1 VRRDRRTIEVE
12 GIQMRELMLNDA
24 KRVAQIATLILSVG
38 WAGVIVSIIYFF
50 IAWWDLSSRG
60 SITFLQGLIAA
71 VNLFATPFFLS
82 FVVAGVGH
90 ALRLYALTQIKD
102 V

>member
-1 VRRDRRTIEVE
+1 
-12 GIQMRELMLNDA
+12 MRELMLNDA

-50 IAWWDLSSRG
+50 IAWWDLSSRE
-60 SITFLQGLIAA
+60 SVTFLQGLVYSINVFAA
-71 VNLFATPFFLS
+71 PFFLS
-82 FVVAGVGH
+82 FVVAGIGH
-90 ALRLYALTQIKD
+90 ALRLFALSQLKD

>member
-1 VRRDRRTIEVE
+1 MRD
-12 GIQMRELMLNDA
+12 LMLNDA

-50 IAWWDLSSRG
+50 IAWWDLASGPGVSFLHG
-60 SITFLQGLIAA
+60 LVLSI
-71 VNLFATPFFLS
+71 NLFAVPFFLS
-82 FVVAGVGH
+82 FVVAGLGH
-90 ALRLYALTQIKD
+90 ALRLYALSQIKD

>member
-1 VRRDRRTIEVE
+1 MRD
-12 GIQMRELMLNDA
+12 LMLNDA

-50 IAWWDLSSRG
+50 VAWWDLSSRE
-60 SITFLQGLIAA
+60 SVTFLQGLVYSI
-71 VNLFATPFFLS
+71 NLFAAPFFLS

-90 ALRLYALTQIKD
+90 ALRLYALSQIKD
-102 V
+102 VV

>member
-1 VRRDRRTIEVE
+1 
-12 GIQMRELMLNDA
+12 MRELMLNDA

-50 IAWWDLSSRG
+50 VAWWDLSSGPGIRSCTG
-60 SITFLQGLIAA
+60 SSCRINAFA
-71 VNLFATPFFLS
+71 VPFFLS
-82 FVVAGVGH
+82 FVVAGIGH
-90 ALRLYALTQIKD
+90 ALRLYALSQIKD

>member
-1 VRRDRRTIEVE
+1 V
-12 GIQMRELMLNDA
+12 RELMLNDA

-50 IAWWDLSSRG
+50 IAWWDLSSRE
-60 SITFLQGLIAA
+60 SVTFLQGLVYSVNVFAA
-71 VNLFATPFFLS
+71 PFFLS
-82 FVVAGVGH
+82 FVVAGIGH
-90 ALRLYALTQIKD
+90 ALRLYALSQLKD

>member
-1 VRRDRRTIEVE
+1 MRRGRRNTEVE
-12 GIQMRELMLNDA
+12 GNSMRELMLNDA

-50 IAWWDLSSRG
+50 VFWWDLSSG
-60 SITFLQGLIAA
+60 PSVSFLHGLVLSLNA
-71 VNLFATPFFLS
+71 FATPFFLS
-82 FVVAGVGH
+82 FVVAGLGH
-90 ALRLYALTQIKD
+90 ALRLFALSQIKD

>member
-1 VRRDRRTIEVE
+1 
-12 GIQMRELMLNDA
+12 MLNDA

-50 IAWWDLSSRG
+50 IAWWDLSSRETV
-60 SITFLQGLIAA
+60 TFLQGLVYSLNVFAA
-71 VNLFATPFFLS
+71 PFFLS
-82 FVVAGVGH
+82 FVVAGIGH
-90 ALRLYALTQIKD
+90 ALRLYALSQIKD

>member
-1 VRRDRRTIEVE
+1 MRD
-12 GIQMRELMLNDA
+12 LMLNDA

-50 IAWWDLSSRG
+50 VAWWQVSSG
-60 SITFLQGLIAA
+60 APTFLQGLVVAL
-71 VNLFATPFFLS
+71 NYFATPFFLS

-90 ALRLYALTQIKD
+90 ALRLYALSQIKD
-102 V
+102 VV

>member
-1 VRRDRRTIEVE
+1 MRDLIYS
-12 GIQMRELMLNDA
+12 DA
-24 KRVAQIATLILSVG
+24 KRVAQIATLIVSVG

-50 IAWWDLSSRG
+50 VAWWDLSSRG
-60 SITFLQGLIAA
+60 SISFLQGLVAA
-71 VNLFATPFFLS
+71 VNVFAAPFFLS

-102 V
+102 A

>member
-1 VRRDRRTIEVE
+1 MRD
-12 GIQMRELMLNDA
+12 LMLNDA

-50 IAWWDLSSRG
+50 VFWWDLSSG
-60 SITFLQGLIAA
+60 PAVSFLHGLVLSINAFA
-71 VNLFATPFFLS
+71 VPFFLS
-82 FVVAGVGH
+82 FVVAGIGH

-102 V
+102 I

>member
-1 VRRDRRTIEVE
+1 
-12 GIQMRELMLNDA
+12 MRELMLNDA

-50 IAWWDLSSRG
+50 VAWWDLSSG
-60 SITFLQGLIAA
+60 PGVSFLHGTGLPRST
-71 VNLFATPFFLS
+71 LFATPFFLS

-90 ALRLYALTQIKD
+90 ALRLLRAEPDQGLEI
-102 V
+102 

>member
-1 VRRDRRTIEVE
+1 MRD
-12 GIQMRELMLNDA
+12 LMLNDA

-50 IAWWDLSSRG
+50 VAWWDVASRTNV
-60 SITFLQGLIAA
+60 SFLEGLVLAINYFAA
-71 VNLFATPFFLS
+71 PFFLS

-90 ALRLYALTQIKD
+90 ALRLYALSQIKD

>member
-1 VRRDRRTIEVE
+1 MLD
-12 GIQMRELMLNDA
+12 LMLNDA

-50 IAWWDLSSRG
+50 IAWWDLSSRETV
-60 SITFLQGLIAA
+60 TFLQGL
-71 VNLFATPFFLS
+71 VYSLNLFAAPFFLS
-82 FVVAGVGH
+82 FVVAGIGH
-90 ALRLYALTQIKD
+90 ALRLYALSQLRD

>member
-1 VRRDRRTIEVE
+1 
-12 GIQMRELMLNDA
+12 MRELMLNDA

-50 IAWWDLSSRG
+50 IAWWDLSSRETV
-60 SITFLQGLIAA
+60 TFLQGL
-71 VNLFATPFFLS
+71 VYSLNLFAAPFFLS
-82 FVVAGVGH
+82 FVVAGLGH
-90 ALRLYALTQIKD
+90 ALRLYALSQLKD